1 MLNFV
6 SGIDSRSGDGFRS
19 VGARQQSGGPGRRPR
34 GILGP
39 NFTWVPAM
47 TLGTVWPEALSKRC
61 DATRR
66 LLVGGTPW
74 LNTTLRL
81 VIVTAKVFGKIP
93 DAPFFGFARP
103 RDRATLKPCGTSVS
117 VFTRVWVCV
126 ATIEPQYAAIFEPLA
141 KVIES
146 PCSIWVN
153 AIVTVTGSELM
164 FANRCI
170 GFVAQ
175 RGPVTAAR
183 ARHCENSGRG
193 RSDERANNRLKQT
206 ARGRLGAE
214 SLRRTRAAA

>member
-1 MLNFV
+1 MKV
-6 SGIDSRSGDGFRS
+6 KESRKVLD
-19 VGARQQSGGPGRRPR
+19 
-34 GILGP
+34 
-39 NFTWVPAM
+39 VPF
-47 TLGTVWPEALSKRC
+47 S
-61 DATRR
+61 
-66 LLVGGTPW
+66 
-74 LNTTLRL
+74 
-81 VIVTAKVFGKIP
+81 
-93 DAPFFGFARP
+93 GFAKL
-103 RDRATLKPCGTSVS
+103 RAKAMLMPSATSAS

-126 ATIEPQYAAIFEPLA
+126 ATIEPQYAAICEPFA

-153 AIVTVTGSELM
+153 AIVTVTVSELM

-193 RSDERANNRLKQT
+193 RSDERANNRLKLA
-206 ARGRLGAE
+206 ARERSEAE